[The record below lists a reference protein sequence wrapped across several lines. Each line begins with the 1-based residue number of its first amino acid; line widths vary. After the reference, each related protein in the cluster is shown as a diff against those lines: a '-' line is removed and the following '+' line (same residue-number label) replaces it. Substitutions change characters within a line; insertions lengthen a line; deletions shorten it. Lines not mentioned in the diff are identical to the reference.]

1 MFTLNDIPL
10 QKIHEGER
18 VDLTQEEREQLL
30 SEWNIEAERIEKEKA
45 LQYQRD
51 RATAYP
57 SIQEQLDLLYWDKVN
72 GTNNWEAAIEAVK
85 AEYPKG

>member
-1 MFTLNDIPL
+1 MFTINDIPL

-30 SEWNIEAERIEKEKA
+30 SDWNIEAERIEKEKA

-51 RATAYP
+51 RSKAYP

-85 AEYPKG
+85 TEYPKP